1 MPSALALRP
10 AHAPACS
17 AADPPPARPDAD
29 EWTDAAVLAGTTA
42 IADGALKA
50 AAAAIDGGTYPLDIM
65 ARLGAAGALGVHIDR
80 FGARFGLA
88 VAAMQ
93 AASRSCGATG
103 FLMWCHD
110 VCGLYLE
117 QSGNPAL
124 SGAVLDDH
132 AAGRTF
138 GGTALSNPMKAFAGI
153 EPILLRARRV
163 PGGYRVSGMLPWVSH
178 IGPGQYCGAI
188 AGVTGAGDTIS
199 HEIMFRLDC
208 DRAELKPCPHFSGM
222 EGTSTWGVR
231 LDDVFVGQD
240 DIIADPARPFIGRI
254 RGAFILLQCGMGLGV
269 AEGSLDDMLA
279 VEEALGHVNQYL
291 DDRPETIAAELAELR
306 ARVLRLAET
315 PYDGAPD
322 YLIDVLDARAQVSE
336 LALRASQSALLHQG
350 ARGYLMSAAPQR
362 RIREAHF
369 VAIVTPA
376 IKHLRR
382 EMARLSQEILPTGSL
397 QGGRP

>member
-1 MPSALALRP
+1 
-10 AHAPACS
+10 
-17 AADPPPARPDAD
+17 
-29 EWTDAAVLAGTTA
+29 
-42 IADGALKA
+42 
-50 AAAAIDGGTYPLDIM
+50 
-65 ARLGAAGALGVHIDR
+65 
-80 FGARFGLA
+80 
-88 VAAMQ
+88 
-93 AASRSCGATG
+93 
-103 FLMWCHD
+103 
-110 VCGLYLE
+110 LE

-231 LDDVFVGQD
+231 LDDVFFGQD

-306 ARVLRLAET
+306 ARVMRLAET

-376 IKHLRR
+376 VKHLRR

-397 QGGRP
+397 EGGGP

>member
-10 AHAPACS
+10 A
-17 AADPPPARPDAD
+17 DVRVVDVPPAAQDGFD
-29 EWTDAAVLAGTTA
+29 WTDAAVLAGTEA
-42 IADGALKA
+42 IADGPLSA
-50 AAAAIDGGTYPLDIM
+50 AAPGIDRGTYPLDI
-65 ARLGAAGALGVHIDR
+65 LGRFGSVGALGVHLDR
-80 FGARFGLA
+80 HGARLGLSI
-88 VAAMQ
+88 AAMQ
-93 AASRSCGATG
+93 AASRACGATG

-110 VCGLYLE
+110 VCGLYME
-117 QSGNPAL
+117 QSGNPSL
-124 SGAVLDDH
+124 TGARLDDH
-132 AAGRTF
+132 AAGRSF

-188 AGVTGAGDTIS
+188 AGVTGPGDTIS
-199 HEIMFRLDC
+199 HEIMFLLAC
-208 DRAELKPCPHFSGM
+208 DRAELRPCPPFSGM

-231 LDDVFVGQD
+231 VDDLFVGQD
-240 DIIADPARPFIGRI
+240 EIIADPARPFIGRI

-269 AEGSLDDMLA
+269 AEGSLDAMLA
-279 VEEALGHVNQYL
+279 VEETLGHVNQFL
-291 DDRPETIAAELAELR
+291 DDRPDTIAAELAELR
-306 ARVLRLAET
+306 ARVMRLAET
-315 PYDGAPD
+315 PYDGATD
-322 YLIDVLDARAQVSE
+322 YLIDVLDARAQTSE

-376 IKHLRR
+376 LKHLRW
-382 EMARLSQEILPTGSL
+382 EMARLSRETLPTAE
-397 QGGRP
+397 GGRA